1 MPSKTLK
8 TKNSALFSH
17 HYHHTIHMLK
27 FTHNISRIP
36 LQYHLYRNKKIKINP
51 HHKSLIHV
59 DPKISQ
65 VHKLEREKKKE
76 RKKEKDRNQKQRQHV
91 ASALFIKNLSPFL
104 ISYQLTNPNS
114 KYLLSSPSQQLAAA
128 PPPTAMS
135 TANSDNH
142 LQTPILDSESAQ
154 LLQAVSQHGGY
165 AYVSMAARAAAGDLR
180 AAEAAREMA
189 WEQLHSG
196 PWHSVLPV
204 WRDAYSMAC
213 LHVAKVHAIAGE
225 FSDALRALDMG
236 LIMGGPLLKP
246 DLHSLVAIVSAKARA
261 ARVSEKQQQCP
272 KSDRRLVPDDLD
284 SKEVRFVISYLNS

>member
-1 MPSKTLK
+1 
-8 TKNSALFSH
+8 
-17 HYHHTIHMLK
+17 
-27 FTHNISRIP
+27 
-36 LQYHLYRNKKIKINP
+36 
-51 HHKSLIHV
+51 
-59 DPKISQ
+59 
-65 VHKLEREKKKE
+65 
-76 RKKEKDRNQKQRQHV
+76 
-91 ASALFIKNLSPFL
+91 
-104 ISYQLTNPNS
+104 
-114 KYLLSSPSQQLAAA
+114 
-128 PPPTAMS
+128 MS

-284 SKEVRFVISYLNS
+284 SKELLGVLPTKSLSCKMVLKRSGLSLEGFLREYLLPGYPVIISDGMGHWPARTKWNDMDYLTRVAGDRTVPVEF